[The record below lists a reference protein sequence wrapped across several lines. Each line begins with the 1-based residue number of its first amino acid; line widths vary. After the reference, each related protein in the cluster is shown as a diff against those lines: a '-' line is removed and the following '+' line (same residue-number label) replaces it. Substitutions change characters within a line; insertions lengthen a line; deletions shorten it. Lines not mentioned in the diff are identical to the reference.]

1 MLFGSN
7 LFKGVYY
14 PLYIKLKG
22 FFNYIYC
29 IIQFNVYLN
38 IMEAAQALMK
48 FYNKPKTKTKTK
60 TKTIDQK
67 PIPHIMC
74 ISQREYDWYSRL
86 CPNFN
91 QNKSRILIK
100 TYKE

>member
-1 MLFGSN
+1 
-7 LFKGVYY
+7 
-14 PLYIKLKG
+14 
-22 FFNYIYC
+22 
-29 IIQFNVYLN
+29 
-38 IMEAAQALMK
+38 MEAAQALMK
-48 FYNKPKTKTKTK
+48 FYNKPKPKTKPKTKTKTK
-60 TKTIDQK
+60 TKTIAQK

-100 TYKE
+100 THKE